1 MKGDDAHKVK
11 RRRDL
16 TPHELDLWLKTTKNV
31 KVYKRFQDRDYQVN
45 EDIDLTKHLIEST
58 KSIPRETLP
67 HKPSTAQAI
76 KAKSALPPLAP
87 IEARVKKKLSRGQI
101 RVDAALDLHGL
112 RQDQAHHILIDFL
125 NQSYFS
131 GYRIILIVTGK
142 GSKTR
147 DSDYDP
153 QRSKGVLRQSVPQWL
168 REPSLRRIVMGFEE
182 AAPAHG
188 GFGALYV
195 RLRRSDRIGNEGVL
209 T

>member
-1 MKGDDAHKVK
+1 MKGDDTHKVK

-31 KVYKRFQDRDYQVN
+31 KVYKRFQDRDYQLS
-45 EDIDLTKHLIEST
+45 EDKEEFKNLILET
-58 KSIPRETLP
+58 KSHPRETLP
-67 HKPSTAQAI
+67 HSPSNVQA
-76 KAKSALPPLAP
+76 AKVKSVLPPLAP
-87 IEARVKKKLSRGQI
+87 IEARVKKKLSKGQI

-125 NQSYFS
+125 NQSYFA

-153 QRSKGVLRQSVPQWL
+153 FRSKGILRYNVPQWL
-168 REPSLRRIVMGFEE
+168 RDPSLRRIVMGFEE

-195 RLRRSDRIGNEGVL
+195 RLRRSDRIGNEGVF

>member
-1 MKGDDAHKVK
+1 MKSDETHKLK

-16 TPHELDLWLKTTKNV
+16 TSHELDLWLKTTQNV
-31 KVYKRFQDRDYQVN
+31 KVYKRFQDRIYDVSEEKN
-45 EDIDLTKHLIEST
+45 IVSES
-58 KSIPRETLP
+58 KSASNVSAGHAAPNLRAT
-67 HKPSTAQAI
+67 
-76 KAKSALPPLAP
+76 KAKSTMPPLAP
-87 IEARVKKKLSRGQI
+87 IEARLKKKLSRGQM

-125 NQSYFS
+125 NQSYHS

-147 DSDYDP
+147 DSEYDP
-153 QRSKGVLRQSVPQWL
+153 LRSKGILRYMVPQWL
-168 REPSLRRIVMGFEE
+168 REPSLRAIVMGFEE

-188 GFGALYV
+188 GYGALYV
-195 RLRRSDRIGNEGVL
+195 RLRRSDRFGNESVL